1 VTLYQN
7 NSLQIEVNI
16 EASSY
21 CVFSYFTF
29 RGDELAVNKYII
41 RGAHPG
47 CSKHQVFMWLVSVDP
62 QVKGDAAI
70 TGNYSTINS
79 MPVPWTRCPFHEL
92 GEFIKSCS
100 FEVVECE
107 FMRAKRLILI
117 KFPFTVKFNNTI
129 LLKDP
134 LWGVQ
139 YSLASKGGGLSWDA
153 SLKDAMNK

>member
-1 VTLYQN
+1 MPIFKIPPHKNKLIAKLASLILVICCAILFLQATKHRLPYDRNWQLVNSHLVTLYQN
-7 NSLQIEVNI
+7 SSLQIEVNI

-79 MPVPWTRCPFHEL
+79 MPVP
-92 GEFIKSCS
+92 
-100 FEVVECE
+100 
-107 FMRAKRLILI
+107 
-117 KFPFTVKFNNTI
+117 
-129 LLKDP
+129 
-134 LWGVQ
+134 
-139 YSLASKGGGLSWDA
+139 
-153 SLKDAMNK
+153 